1 VHQDWARAL
10 ERMTSALPADAR
22 VERVIVHGGG
32 DDMPPLKGTTLV
44 PWSRAAEFATRV
56 FAEGSGKLP
65 ATKPAKAAAASRK
78 TATKGSRGTKQPPV
92 KRKTAAGEAAAKRS
106 VKKKDRRA

>member
-1 VHQDWARAL
+1 
-10 ERMTSALPADAR
+10 MTSALPADTR

-56 FAEGSGKLP
+56 FADP
-65 ATKPAKAAAASRK
+65 ATEAPEGTRVKPPGAAK
-78 TATKGSRGTKQPPV
+78 KGSTPRNTTRAPVRKEKAKV
-92 KRKTAAGEAAAKRS
+92 KRA
-106 VKKKDRRA
+106 RR